1 MKKSKGTQFGALLGA
16 MLLVSMALAAVVSAE
31 SAGQNLSNN
40 TMNLSNNTIPQE
52 KKLPDNQTETV
63 VSNVVNN
70 TGIGE
75 LPTSVSRE
83 VVIVYFKE
91 MPVSIEEFA
100 SKYGGKPVFVK
111 QDIKMVAFETKPE
124 KRPGVTS
131 QQTLDFITRV
141 SKDPLVEESFEDG
154 FMFFNTKKNYSQKPL
169 IQGPEYYNKLGLEY
183 VPNKV
188 RVGFWRFPPSLE
200 EFASRYGGT
209 LMNLSD
215 AGRVLKSA
223 SFETSNIS
231 EFINEIST
239 DPYVRYI
246 VLEDIGR
253 PSDIGRLGVPSISAN
268 NTLEKTDTPKAPGL
282 ESVLS
287 IGILASM
294 VYIMRR
300 RKSN

>member
-1 MKKSKGTQFGALLGA
+1 MGKSKGMQLGALLGA
-16 MLLVSMALAAVVSAE
+16 MLLVSMAAVGAE
-31 SAGQNLSNN
+31 SVDANLSNN

-52 KKLPDNQTETV
+52 KKLPDNQTEIV
-63 VSNVVNN
+63 VNNVVNN

-75 LPTSVSRE
+75 LPMPVFGE
-83 VVIVYFKE
+83 VVIIYFME
-91 MPVSIEEFA
+91 MPVSIEGFA

-111 QDIKMVAFETKPE
+111 QEIKMAAFETKPE

-131 QQTLDFITRV
+131 QQTLDFVARV
-141 SKDPLVEESFEDG
+141 SKDPLVEKSFEDG
-154 FMFFNTKKNYSQKPL
+154 FMFLDTKKNYSQKPL

-188 RVGFWRFPPSLE
+188 RVGLWRFPPSLE
-200 EFASRYGGT
+200 EFASRYGGR

-215 AGRVLKSA
+215 ADKVLMSA

-231 EFINEIST
+231 EFIDKIST

-253 PSDIGRLGVPSISAN
+253 SSDIGRLGVPSISTN
-268 NTLEKTDTPKAPGL
+268 NALETKDTPKAPGL

-294 VYIMRR
+294 VYIMRK